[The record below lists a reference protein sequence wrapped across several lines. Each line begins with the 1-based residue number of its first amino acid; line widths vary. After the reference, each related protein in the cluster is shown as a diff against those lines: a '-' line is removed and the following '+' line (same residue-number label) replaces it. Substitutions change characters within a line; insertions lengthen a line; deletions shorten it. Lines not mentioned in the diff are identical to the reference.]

1 MLPSMQSLA
10 IGGIDTDTGKSI
22 ATGLLARYLLQHHKK
37 VCTLKLVQ
45 TGCDGISDDIRL
57 HRQLM
62 GQELSEQDR
71 QGLTCPYIFSFPA
84 SPLLAA
90 KLAGQQIE
98 EEVLNNALNTLRQQ
112 FEWVLVEGAGGLLVP
127 LNEHLLLLDYFAKL
141 RLPLVLVTSP
151 RLGSI
156 NHTRLSLEAIR
167 ARGIELL
174 GLVYNLH
181 GNHPPEI
188 VQDTLHECKKAL
200 GDYGFAPRVV
210 LLPDM
215 KESTAVAWNTILP
228 LAEVQS
234 VQTNPE

>member
-1 MLPSMQSLA
+1 MPSQIQSIA
-10 IGGIDTDTGKSI
+10 IGGIDTDAGKSI
-22 ATGLLARYLLQHHKK
+22 VTGLLARYLLHQQKK

-45 TGCDGISDDIRL
+45 TGCEGLADDIKL

-62 GQELSEQDR
+62 GQELSEYDR
-71 QGLTCPYIFSFPA
+71 QGITCPYIFPFPA
-84 SPLLAA
+84 SPCLAA
-90 KLAGQQIE
+90 KLAGRTIE
-98 EEVLNNALNTLRQQ
+98 EETLDNALATLREHFQ
-112 FEWVLVEGAGGLLVP
+112 WVLVEGAGGLLVP
-127 LNEHLLLLDYFAKL
+127 LNEHLLLLDYFAKKQ
-141 RLPLVLVTSP
+141 LPLLLVTSP

-188 VQDTLHECKKAL
+188 VQDTMYECRKAL
-200 GDYGFAPRVV
+200 TEYGFAPRMV

-215 KESTAVAWNTILP
+215 RESTAVAWNTVLAP
-228 LAEVQS
+228 LL
-234 VQTNPE
+234 T

>member
-1 MLPSMQSLA
+1 MVHPNQSIA

-22 ATGLLARYLLQHHKK
+22 ATGLLASYLLQQHKK

-45 TGCDGISDDIRL
+45 TGCDGVSDDIRL

-62 GQELSEQDR
+62 GVELSEQDR
-71 QGLTCPYIFSFPA
+71 QGLTCPYIFRFPA

-90 KLAGQQIE
+90 QLAGQHIE
-98 EEVLNNALNTLRQQ
+98 EQVLNDALKSLQQ
-112 FEWVLVEGAGGLLVP
+112 QYEWVLVEGAGGLLVP
-127 LNEHLLLLDYFAKL
+127 LNEDLLLLDYFAKQ

-167 ARGIELL
+167 ARGIDLL

-188 VQDTLHECKKAL
+188 VQDTLNECKKAL
-200 GDYGFAPRVV
+200 SDYGFAPRVV

-215 KESTAVAWNTILP
+215 RESTAVAWNNILTP
-228 LAEVQS
+228 H
-234 VQTNPE
+234 